1 MKYQN
6 LLKNGKIQCAICPR
20 NCVLSEGQEGFCHVR
35 KNVNGNLILTTY
47 GYNTGL
53 AIDPIEKKPLYQFY
67 PSELLAAVWAVSFAK
82 TGTPQKAERTVQN

>member
-6 LLKNGKIQCAICPR
+6 ILTNGKTQCKICPR
-20 NCVLSEGQEGFCHVR
+20 NCTLNNNQRGFCHVR
-35 KNVNGNLILTTY
+35 KNVNGQIVLDTY

-67 PSELLAAVWAVSFAK
+67 PTTGVSNYEK
-82 TGTPQKAERTVQN
+82 